1 MTLIIGIKC
10 RDGIV
15 MGADGAATFEALG
28 QHTIRQETTKLDIL
42 ENRVIVGVS
51 GPIGLGQRIKAE
63 IQSLWTDSKLG
74 LGTQKPT
81 EAMKIIREA
90 LWQKHIG
97 PELKVAQEA
106 AGAIGQPLALQS
118 ALVHT
123 VVCVPLK
130 GIPRLFQFNQQGAP
144 EEATD
149 TLPFVAIGSGQF
161 IADPFL
167 AFLRRIFW
175 RDCLPTVND
184 GIFTT
189 LWALDH
195 AIQTNPGGV
204 SDPKQVM
211 ILEKTQNFS
220 QANPTNQMWK
230 ARQLQ
235 EAEFQEHMVAIKAH
249 EDNIADFHKI
259 NGDNQPQ
266 LPQPS

>member
-10 RDGIV
+10 RDGV
-15 MGADGAATFEALG
+15 VVGADGAATFQAMG
-28 QHTIRQETTKLDIL
+28 QSTIRQETTKLDIL

-63 IQSLWTDSKLG
+63 IKSLWTDSKLG
-74 LGTQKPT
+74 FGEQKPT
-81 EAMKIIREA
+81 EAMKTIRDT

-97 PELKVAQEA
+97 PELKIAQEA

-118 ALVHT
+118 ALVQT
-123 VVCVPLK
+123 VVCLPLK
-130 GIPRLFQFNQQGAP
+130 GVPCLFQFDQQGAP

-211 ILEKTQNFS
+211 ILERTQKVP
-220 QANPTNQMWK
+220 QANPTNQIWK

-235 EAEFQEHMVAIKAH
+235 ETEFQEHMEAIKAH
-249 EDNIADFHKI
+249 EPHI
-259 NGDNQPQ
+259 
-266 LPQPS
+266 